1 MKPQIKIEAGK
12 IKIMMDFTNKY
23 NWSEIYDYLNLNKN
37 LKEEGWRLPSI
48 NESYYINTLYNL
60 NIIGVP
66 DNKREFWTS
75 EVYDKDSNGDPEVCI
90 SYVLVSPRWLDRER
104 TSINAAGIWEIKLP
118 LVLVKDLS

>member
-1 MKPQIKIEAGK
+1 MKPQIEIEAGK

-37 LKEEGWRLPSI
+37 LKEEGWRLPSV

-75 EVYDKDSNGDPEVCI
+75 EVYDEDSNGDPEVCI
-90 SYVLVSPRWLDRER
+90 TYVLLSSHWLDQER
-104 TSINAAGIWEIKLP
+104 IEVNAAGIWEIKLP
-118 LVLVKDLS
+118 LVLVKDLI